1 MLKLN
6 IVTSSLWFL
15 LRFNSNMENVCFPWV
30 FFCATYFF
38 PCPLDSCTV
47 KNRFY
52 LSSHLLFL
60 FIIFLSIRYHS
71 LLGLLKSLIRKVRR
85 CQHLKLLRKHCSIRT
100 PGTFSDR
107 ANGFASKVTSIC
119 DLILFHV
126 HSIWLCSSIFTFQ
139 HYFSNV
145 IASVCIET
153 LLLKYR
159 GYI

>member
-30 FFCATYFF
+30 FFCATYLSMSSWLLHFA
-38 PCPLDSCTV
+38 

-85 CQHLKLLRKHCSIRT
+85 CQHLKLLRKHCS
-100 PGTFSDR
+100 FSDR

-153 LLLKYR
+153 LLLK
-159 GYI
+159 I